1 MRDQAQADRVDMPP
15 NTVSCE
21 HCKKWTKTKRC
32 ARFGVAAYGGADCQ
46 RRDWKVHKKL
56 YVPST

>member
-32 ARFGVAAYGGADCQ
+32 ARCGVAAYGGVECQ

-56 YVPST
+56 CVPST